1 MRSVWCVGAASCLW
15 LSGTVL
21 FGSEIV
27 SARAEQAQTAQERVG
42 LSVGLRPPDFSA
54 TDLNGTSHTLAQ
66 HRGKV
71 VVLHFWASWC
81 PYCRSEIPELTQLH
95 GEWTSKGV
103 LVLTISADE
112 DLAALQ
118 RFVAQRRLP
127 YPVIADLKAR
137 PSVVD
142 RYRLSGVPTTYVV
155 GRDGRIAVRI
165 DGAGDLIRAVEQTLS
180 RSPAT

>member
-1 MRSVWCVGAASCLW
+1 MRFVSFVGAASCLW

-21 FGSEIV
+21 SGSEIV
-27 SARAEQAQTAQERVG
+27 SARAEQAQAAQDRVG

-66 HRGKV
+66 YRGKV

-95 GEWTSKGV
+95 EEWTSKGV

-155 GRDGRIAVRI
+155 GRDGWITARIEGSGDIIGAVQ
-165 DGAGDLIRAVEQTLS
+165 RAL
-180 RSPAT
+180 